1 MPPVKKTGRDE
12 IIDAAFDIVRKEGL
26 DSLNARCIAKRLGTS
41 TQPVFSNFR
50 NMDEVKMEIIKKA
63 SLLYFEM
70 LDEEERKGQYPVLKA
85 RGMGYVRFAKDERF
99 LFRMLFMDRR
109 LTGVVFPTDDASKE
123 IGIIS
128 DSLGLQ
134 EDKSRRMH
142 ALLWFFIHGI
152 ASLIVTDSLEL
163 SEDDVSQALT
173 DTYLALKARFADE

>member
-1 MPPVKKTGRDE
+1 M
-12 IIDAAFDIVRKEGL
+12 
-26 DSLNARCIAKRLGTS
+26 
-41 TQPVFSNFR
+41 
-50 NMDEVKMEIIKKA
+50 
-63 SLLYFEM
+63 
-70 LDEEERKGQYPVLKA
+70 
-85 RGMGYVRFAKDERF
+85 
-99 LFRMLFMDRR
+99 
-109 LTGVVFPTDDASKE
+109 VFPTDDASKE

-142 ALLWFFIHGI
+142 ALIWFFIHGI

>member
-26 DSLNARCIAKRLGTS
+26 DSLNARYIAKRLGTS